1 MHRDILFT
9 PDQIAAKV
17 KALAHAIAASKFTPH
32 IAAPILVGGYVFAA
46 DLLRALTEEGYS
58 LPTDFL
64 WLRSYVGRESAK
76 TMRVLVPPSENF
88 RGRNVLLIDAVLD
101 SGLTLKK
108 ARELALQYGA
118 SDVLSVVMV
127 DKGLPGALAKADFTG
142 FTGCDAYIVGY
153 GMDDT
158 GADRALPYIAKAK

>member
-1 MHRDILFT
+1 MRHDILFT
-9 PDQIAAKV
+9 PQAIAAKV
-17 KALAHAIAASKFTPH
+17 RELAQRIVASSFTPH
-32 IAAPILVGGYVFAA
+32 VAAPILVGGYVFAA
-46 DLLRALTEEGYS
+46 DLLRALAEEGYS

-64 WLRSYVGRESAK
+64 WLRSYAGRESTK

-118 SDVLSVVMV
+118 SDVRSVVMV
-127 DKGLPGALAKADFTG
+127 DKGLPGALVRADFAG
-142 FTGCDAYIVGY
+142 FTGCDAFIVGY
-153 GMDDT
+153 GMDDA
-158 GADRALPYIAKAK
+158 GANRALPYIAKAK